1 MTVINISH
9 CQVKGFDHS
18 EGEQIL
24 FLASFYLIK
33 KVVCLENLDILILS
47 LFLVILVR
55 GYMITTVSRFWIT
68 CLQVCLDF

>member
-9 CQVKGFDHS
+9 WQVKGFDHS

-55 GYMITTVSRFWIT
+55 GYMITTVSRFRIT